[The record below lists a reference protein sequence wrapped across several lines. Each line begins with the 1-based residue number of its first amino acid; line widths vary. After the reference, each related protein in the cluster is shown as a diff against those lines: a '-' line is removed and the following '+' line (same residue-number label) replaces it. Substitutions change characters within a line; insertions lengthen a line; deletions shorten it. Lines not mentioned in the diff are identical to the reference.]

1 MFAVDVLYFSRAQ
14 VLDIAHS
21 GYAAIPQLANQ
32 AIENTVYAQL
42 LLETNVPSL
51 EEVLIFTKQMRQTIW
66 LEIKQSQRYPGMID
80 RVLGLLL
87 ALLI

>member
-1 MFAVDVLYFSRAQ
+1 M
-14 VLDIAHS
+14 LDIAHS
-21 GYAAIPQLANQ
+21 GYAAILQLANQ

-51 EEVLIFTKQMRQTIW
+51 EEVLIFTKQMIQTIW

-80 RVLGLLL
+80 RVLGFLL